1 LIKKIISKGIGHFS
15 LAMIVLGAGCFFI
28 TNILLK
34 EILTKEN
41 YGQYSIVITY
51 LSIMYLF
58 GLLGLEQ
65 IFLRYSNFSENNTIL
80 TQKFQIQLII
90 KVILVTSTIGSIY
103 FYFYF
108 LKKIPINPILL
119 YAATLSMVALMFL
132 YNIFRLNSNFVF
144 AQFIANFWKI
154 ILLILSGILFIYKI
168 SSIEL
173 LLNILMCVIIFTF
186 LFSLFFFFRKIDFV
200 YNNLVSK
207 RDILITSLQFFISIT
222 SFSLITFGDRFIIEN
237 KFGVEEFGN
246 YFYLTNFFL
255 APFSIL
261 QNYVGFKQL
270 IFFKNNFKIEI
281 FNSFN
286 KKILVLG
293 AFLGLVL
300 FIIPQIL
307 MFFKI
312 LNFEFNNYLVV
323 IILLLFLGIIR
334 LYSAS
339 ITSAFEAKTNVYSL
353 QKANITFIILSFII
367 IMFVIL
373 FCKTLELIIA
383 SIILIWLIRSL
394 IFKHLLFKQI
404 MSEDK
409 N

>member
-1 LIKKIISKGIGHFS
+1 MGHFS

-154 ILLILSGILFIYKI
+154 ILLVLSGILFIYKI

-173 LLNILMCVIIFTF
+173 LLNVLMCVILFTF
-186 LFSLFFFFRKIDFV
+186 LFSLFFFLRKIDFV

-286 KKILVLG
+286 KKILVL
-293 AFLGLVL
+293 
-300 FIIPQIL
+300 III
-307 MFFKI
+307 
-312 LNFEFNNYLVV
+312 FNNLNEKN
-323 IILLLFLGIIR
+323 
-334 LYSAS
+334 S
-339 ITSAFEAKTNVYSL
+339 I
-353 QKANITFIILSFII
+353 
-367 IMFVIL
+367 
-373 FCKTLELIIA
+373 
-383 SIILIWLIRSL
+383 
-394 IFKHLLFKQI
+394 
-404 MSEDK
+404 
-409 N
+409 